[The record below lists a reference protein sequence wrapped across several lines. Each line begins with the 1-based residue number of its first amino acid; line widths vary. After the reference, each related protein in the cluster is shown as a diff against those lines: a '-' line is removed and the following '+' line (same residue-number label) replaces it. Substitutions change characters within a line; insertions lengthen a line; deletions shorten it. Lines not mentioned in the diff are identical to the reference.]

1 MTSPAASL
9 NKLTI
14 IKTAGHFEDRFSKV
28 HVFEVFGGQNNFAAL
43 VYMCRLNLDLD
54 GASNSYG
61 YDNPNSSKQKDLKP
75 LESWH
80 KGWKGVSTAT
90 SQKVG
95 LGNACGDPGD
105 GMKGWRNF
113 LDGNRNFYWAGI
125 KAVTKQQA
133 QSLSLTID
141 DRAELEAG
149 RGARG
154 KKGQP
159 PLLPVG
165 SGYFPV
171 VNQSTGYYISG
182 TSVASDGSLS
192 AYDPNRYL
200 DSSVVPYAVWAN
212 NWNTVN
218 VLGKK
223 VRQGDFGLAINPFT
237 GASTVYVYG
246 DSGTQDK
253 VGESSKKL
261 HDALGNPDGSVT
273 FIAFPDSGHGTIL
286 GKHPE
291 MRIRIKVLCNMMKL
305 GANANELAER
315 LTMGR
320 ELTPPDAGT
329 SLEHPSRLKNYMSAF
344 AAWSTN
350 G

>member
-1 MTSPAASL
+1 MPTDSIL
-9 NKLTI
+9 EKLTVNR
-14 IKTAGHFEDRFSKV
+14 AEGHFEDRFTKV
-28 HVFEVFGGQNNFAAL
+28 HVFEVFGGPNNFAAL
-43 VYMCRLNLDLD
+43 IYMCRLNLDLD

-61 YDNPNSSKQKDLKP
+61 YNNPNSSAQNNLKP

-80 KGWKGVSTAT
+80 TGRKGVSTAT

-105 GMKGWRNF
+105 GTKGWKNF
-113 LDGNRNFYWAGI
+113 LSGDRNFYWAGI
-125 KAVTKQQA
+125 KAVTREQA
-133 QSLSLTID
+133 RSLGLSID

-149 RGARG
+149 RGGRG

-159 PLLPVG
+159 PLLPAG

-171 VNQSTGYYISG
+171 VNQNTGYYISG
-182 TSVASDGSLS
+182 TSVSSDGSLS

-212 NWNTVN
+212 NWAHVN
-218 VLGKK
+218 VLGKR
-223 VRQGDFGLAINPFT
+223 VRQGDFGLAVNPAT
-237 GASTVYVYG
+237 GASTGYVYG

-253 VGESSKKL
+253 VGESSQKL
-261 HDALGNPDGSVT
+261 HAALRNPNGLVT
-273 FIAFPDSGHGTIL
+273 FIAFPDSGHGTVL

-291 MRIRIKVLCNMMKL
+291 MRIRIKVLSDMSKL
-305 GANANELAER
+305 GANAAKLAER
-315 LTMGR
+315 LAMGR

-329 SLEHPSRLKNYMSAF
+329 CLEHPRLCRSYMSAF